1 MAPVTPKPG
10 SGFASHPRH
19 AGGKTMN
26 DRVAKDGLQLRSL
39 VKESGELEL
48 SLVRVAT
55 LDPAA
60 D

>member
-1 MAPVTPKPG
+1 
-10 SGFASHPRH
+10 
-19 AGGKTMN
+19 MN